1 MTTVRIGQ
9 ATCTGEEFR
18 KHWNY
23 LQSFFFQ
30 VAERKIANYVP
41 VESGTVV
48 GMSQYTANQMA
59 KEGKGYEEILQYFY
73 EGAQLKDGGEIFLK
87 LE

>member
-18 KHWNY
+18 EA
-23 LQSFFFQ
+23 LELPPVIFFQ
-30 VAERKIANYVP
+30 EQKGNWQIT
-41 VESGTVV
+41 SGGIGHGV